1 MSKASCVRRGTSA
14 EPDGRVNRSFRLIAG
29 IIKTWQSIIL
39 YSVSEPES
47 PFDCTGFRL
56 IQANT
61 SQLNIYMRWY
71 ESCLFNLLLQSIC
84 LAFLLLKRQNIDKE
98 KAELIFLLGFDLESC
113 LTNESST
120 CLLIKRVQMSS
131 NTLFLTGDTPTRTT
145 VFLGTQDG

>member
-1 MSKASCVRRGTSA
+1 MVKLEPFYGRRLILDINFTTVPVGKGLKLFDCVTSTMAREASCVRRGTSA

-71 ESCLFNLLLQSIC
+71 ESCLFNLLLQSMC

-98 KAELIFLLGFDLESC
+98 KAELIFLLGF
-113 LTNESST
+113 
-120 CLLIKRVQMSS
+120 
-131 NTLFLTGDTPTRTT
+131 
-145 VFLGTQDG
+145 